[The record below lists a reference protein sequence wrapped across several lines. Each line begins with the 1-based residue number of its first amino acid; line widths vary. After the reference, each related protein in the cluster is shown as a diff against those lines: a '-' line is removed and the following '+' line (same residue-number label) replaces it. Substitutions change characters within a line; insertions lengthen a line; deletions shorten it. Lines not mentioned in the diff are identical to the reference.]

1 MTRPEPGGSG
11 SGGGQPPARRRLQD
25 RIRDGLRRLPHQ
37 AQNGLRNLLG
47 TRNRGP
53 APGLTTTQL
62 EDLDDTD
69 ALLNPPRPP
78 TPTPPNA
85 RTELSGPGSFREA
98 GVDISTP
105 RRPPPLPRRGA
116 FLAQPPTFQSE
127 PTPDTGDASR
137 GRARFAIGNYIRET
151 DSPSQTGSDSSQ
163 TGNEEEE
170 EVRHQRISDM
180 RIQRE
185 QASRGRYHG
194 NEEHGRD

>member
-11 SGGGQPPARRRLQD
+11 SGGGQPPTRRRLQD

-62 EDLDDTD
+62 EDRDDTD

-78 TPTPPNA
+78 TPA
-85 RTELSGPGSFREA
+85 RTELSGPGSSREA
-98 GVDISTP
+98 GDISTP

-116 FLAQPPTFQSE
+116 FLTQPPTFQSE

-151 DSPSQTGSDSSQ
+151 DSSSQTDSDSSQ
-163 TGNEEEE
+163 TGNEE

-185 QASRGRYHG
+185 QAWRDRHRG
-194 NEEHGRD
+194 NEGHGRD